1 MKFGPVAVAEA
12 EGAILAHSVRHA
24 GGVLRK
30 GTVLAPADVAAL
42 GEAGVAEVVAARLG
56 PSDVHEDEAAVRL
69 AEALAG
75 NSVHVERPFTGR
87 SNLYA
92 EQAGLLVLERQRID
106 KLNRIDPAITIATLP
121 EFAVVEAGRM
131 IATVKIIPFAV
142 DGASLVAAEGFA
154 GGAIRVAP
162 FRPLKVGLVAT
173 SLPSLKPSVM
183 DKTHRLLEE
192 RLAVVGARLSKEIR
206 VAHEASPVAAALA
219 ALKAEGCDILI
230 AFGASATVD
239 EGDVVPGGIVAAG
252 GGVVHFGMPVDPGNL
267 LVLGDLGGTP
277 VIGAPGCARSPKENG
292 FDWVLYRLLAGLKVT
307 SVDLT
312 ALGVGGLLMEI
323 VSRPQPREGGEPA
336 AEDIGAPRVAA
347 IVLAAGQGRRMGG
360 PNKLAAT
367 INGRPLVRIA
377 AEAAVASRA
386 APVVVVT
393 GHEPEKVRAALDEL
407 AVSFVHNPDYPNG
420 LSTSLR
426 RGLESLPDDID
437 GAVVLLAD
445 MPAVDAAVVDRLIA
459 AFDPAGGT
467 LIVVPTFD
475 GKRGNPV
482 LWSRRLF
489 PELGAVAG
497 DTGGRHLIGANAD
510 AVAEVE
516 LGPAV
521 ATDVDTPEALAAA
534 GGTAAG

>member
-56 PSDVHEDEAAVRL
+56 PSDVHEDDAAVRL

-75 NSVHVERPFTGR
+75 NGVHVERPFTGR

-92 EQAGLLVLERQRID
+92 EQAGLLVLDRQRID

-192 RLAVVGARLSKEIR
+192 RLAVAGARLSKEIR

-336 AEDIGAPRVAA
+336 AEDSGAPRVAA

-426 RGLESLPDDID
+426 RGLAALPDDVD
-437 GAVVLLAD
+437 GAGVLLAD
-445 MPAVDAAVVDRLIA
+445 MPAVDTAIVDRLIA

-489 PELGAVAG
+489 PELGALAG

-516 LGPAV
+516 IGPAV
-521 ATDVDTPEALAAA
+521 ALDVDTPEALAAA

>member
-1 MKFGPVAVAEA
+1 
-12 EGAILAHSVRHA
+12 
-24 GGVLRK
+24 
-30 GTVLAPADVAAL
+30 
-42 GEAGVAEVVAARLG
+42 
-56 PSDVHEDEAAVRL
+56 
-69 AEALAG
+69 
-75 NSVHVERPFTGR
+75 
-87 SNLYA
+87 
-92 EQAGLLVLERQRID
+92 
-106 KLNRIDPAITIATLP
+106 
-121 EFAVVEAGRM
+121 M

-154 GGAIRVAP
+154 GHAIRVAP
-162 FRPLKVGLVAT
+162 FRPLRVGLVTT

-183 DKTHRLLEE
+183 DKTRRLLDE
-192 RLAVVGARLSKEIR
+192 RLAVAGARLGREIR
-206 VAHEASPVAAALA
+206 VAHEASAVAPALA

-239 EGDVVPGGIVAAG
+239 EGDVVPAGIVVAG
-252 GGVVHFGMPVDPGNL
+252 GRVVHFGMPVDPGNL

-292 FDWVLYRLLAGLKVT
+292 FDWVLYRLLAGLDVAAQH
-307 SVDLT
+307 LT

-323 VSRPQPREGGEPA
+323 VSRPQPREGGEPV
-336 AEDIGAPRVAA
+336 AEGGGARRVAA
-347 IVLAAGQGRRMGG
+347 LVLAAGQGRRMGG

-367 INGRPLVRIA
+367 IRGRPLVRIA

-386 APVVVVT
+386 TPVVVVT
-393 GHEPEKVRAALDEL
+393 GHEPEKIRAALDGL
-407 AVSFVHNPDYPNG
+407 DVPLVHNPDFADG

-426 RGLESLPDDID
+426 RGLAALPDDVD

-445 MPAVDAAVVDRLIA
+445 MPAVDTAIVDRLIA
-459 AFDPAGGT
+459 AFDPASGT
-467 LIVVPTFD
+467 LIVVPTFE

-489 PELGAVAG
+489 PELGALAG

-516 LGPAV
+516 IGPAV
-521 ATDVDTPEALAAA
+521 ALDVDTPEALAAA